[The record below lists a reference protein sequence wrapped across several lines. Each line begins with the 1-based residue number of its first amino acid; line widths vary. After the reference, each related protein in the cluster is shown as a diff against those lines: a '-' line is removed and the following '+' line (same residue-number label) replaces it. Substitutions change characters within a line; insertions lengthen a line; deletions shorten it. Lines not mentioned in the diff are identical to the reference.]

1 MTKAFCPGH
10 ITCFFS
16 PVISSDVLTSGSLGA
31 GIRLDKGTNVTLEE
45 RSDPRIMITMD
56 GEACDAPV
64 TRRVIEMMAPG
75 RGFDVTIENELP
87 VSQGFGMSAAGAVA
101 VGLCISAVTGADIFD
116 AYKAAHTAELQTGSG
131 MGDVAGI
138 MGGRQP
144 VRVKAGLPPFG
155 KVVDTGIE
163 MKISVAVLGPP
174 LRTGSVLGDKGK
186 MSSIEQNGERCVRE
200 YMNDHSES
208 SLYRISSSFSELI
221 GLETA
226 DVKRAL
232 SSIREHNSASMC
244 MLGNSIFTD
253 AGKDVLQEILGND
266 AEVTECVSSADGP
279 RIIRKA

>member
-16 PVISSDVLTSGSLGA
+16 PAVSNDVFTSGSLGA
-31 GIRLDKGTNVTLEE
+31 GIRLDKGATVTLEE
-45 RSDPRIMITMD
+45 RSDPRTEITMD

-64 TRRVIEMMAPG
+64 TRRVIEIMAPG
-75 RGFDVTIENELP
+75 RGFDVTVENELH

-101 VGLCISAVTGADIFD
+101 AGLCISSVTGADEFD
-116 AYKAAHTAELQTGSG
+116 AYRAAHTAELQMGGG

-144 VRVKAGLPPFG
+144 VRVKAGIPPFG
-155 KVVDTGIE
+155 RVVDTGIE
-163 MKISVAVLGPP
+163 LKMSVAVLGPP
-174 LRTGSVLGDKGK
+174 LRTGSVLGDIST
-186 MSSIEQNGERCVRE
+186 MSVIRQAGESCVKE
-200 YMNDHSES
+200 YMNDHSED
-208 SLYRISSSFSELI
+208 SLYRTSSSFSEQI

-232 SSIREHNSASMC
+232 SLLREHDRASMC

-266 AEVTECVSSADGP
+266 AEATECVSSADGP